1 MQALTLTRTAR
12 PARMPNR
19 TARTPLRRAAVD
31 RSLVAAATAF
41 VASTL
46 LVLAMLPAFA
56 SAGSGAAADGPM
68 PVPAPSYAPGNSP
81 GPLPAPAPD
90 FLGGP
95 DDLGP
100 VRA

>member
-1 MQALTLTRTAR
+1 MQALSLARTAR
-12 PARMPNR
+12 PAQMPNR
-19 TARTPLRRAAVD
+19 AVRTPVRPAAVD

-46 LVLAMLPAFA
+46 LVLAMLPALA

-68 PVPAPSYAPGNSP
+68 PMPAPSYAPGDVP

-90 FLGGP
+90 LLGGP

-100 VRA
+100 AYT